1 MDKIGNGQAFQ
12 HDRCGQITW
21 HIIRQFDNI
30 GSVNHPVACIGAIGK
45 RIANPVADSQT
56 FDITANR
63 FDDTSTFRPEN
74 EITINRPWI
83 GTIADINIEKIN
95 ANRVMFDQH
104 FTRCGG

>member
-30 GSVNHPVACIGAIGK
+30 GSVNNPVGGIGAIGK
-45 RIANPVADSQT
+45 RIANPIAGSQT
-56 FDITANR
+56 FDSTANR
-63 FDDTSTFRPEN
+63 FDNTSTFRPKN

-83 GTIADINIEKIN
+83 GTIANIDIKKIN
-95 ANRVMFDQH
+95 ADHVMFDQH
-104 FTRCGG
+104 FAGCGD